1 MDSSLE
7 LSSLPSPAFV
17 AKCIIN
23 VGEGAAR
30 RTGHTITE
38 VSPIWLAEAIHLYYT
53 GVVNATGFGRLIE
66 VYFEDL
72 GV

>member
-7 LSSLPSPAFV
+7 LSSLPSPAFI

-38 VSPIWLAEAIHLYYT
+38 VSPMWLAQAVHLYYT
-53 GVVNATGFGRLIE
+53 GVITANGFGRLIE

-72 GV
+72 AS

>member
-7 LSSLPSPAFV
+7 LSSPPSPAFV

-38 VSPIWLAEAIHLYYT
+38 VSPIWLAAAIHLYYA
-53 GVVNATGFGRLIE
+53 GVVNATGFARLIE
-66 VYFEDL
+66 VHFEDF